1 MTAGHNF
8 TSDYYEELQARVRAI
23 LISVGSSISPEELS
37 LFNELV
43 DANEPGVVVDML
55 TEALADSNAEVSQ
68 ADFED
73 IKTVAEIMKL
83 DPAIVNRVRPHTA
96 S

>member
-1 MTAGHNF
+1 MTAGQNF
-8 TSDYYEELQARVRAI
+8 TSDYYKELQARVRAI
-23 LISVGSSISPEELS
+23 LINVGSSISPEELS

-73 IKTVAEIMKL
+73 IKTVAEMMKL
-83 DPAIVNRVRPHTA
+83 DSAIVDRVQPHKGN
-96 S
+96 